1 MNYPQNCQWFEV
13 YRTLPNILNF
23 SRVFDDGGLT
33 DGGILVKPS
42 QDGQRTF
49 AYTDL
54 GYFKRVL
61 EPSSIYKSYRNAG
74 YIQPYNMQFD
84 QFDYEKH
91 ETKYKSNKPGCYA
104 SFYTYLG
111 KRPEAAPA
119 PIKKAKEKK

>member
-1 MNYPQNCQWFEV
+1 MHYPKNCQWFEV

-23 SRVFDDGGLT
+23 SQVFDDGGLT

-42 QDGQRTF
+42 QDGQRHF

-61 EPSSIYKSYRNAG
+61 APSSIYQSYRNAG
-74 YIQPYNMQFD
+74 YIQPYKMQFD
-84 QFDYEKH
+84 QLDYAKH

-104 SFYTYLG
+104 AFYTYLG
-111 KRPEAAPA
+111 KRSESTAPS
-119 PIKKAKEKK
+119 KKAKAKK